1 MNVIKRFVLSLSA
14 LLLFSGVALT
24 VPVSARDSSSVKDD
38 VTVADDSAT
47 GTQTETEVKT
57 HASSLAEQFRDV
69 AKSDLAA
76 KKAQVK
82 EQTEQ
87 HRQMACEARKTNLTK
102 RMANAV
108 TQANKHKAVFDKIYT
123 RVKTFHDTKNLNV
136 PNYDTLVANVDSAQ
150 ADAAASITALQ
161 QLDVSVDC
169 TSQTVA
175 DSVSAFQQAV
185 KNTRDSLK
193 VYRAS
198 ITDLITALKGAS
210 TSTDKTTDTST
221 TNQTNQ

>member
-1 MNVIKRFVLSLSA
+1 MNTAKRFILSLSA
-14 LLLFSGVALT
+14 LLLVSGAALA
-24 VPVSARDSSSVKDD
+24 VPVSARASTGNDTSAKDS
-38 VTVADDSAT
+38 TT
-47 GTQTETEVKT
+47 GTETQTEVET
-57 HASSLAEQFRDV
+57 HANSLTDQFKAL

-82 EQTEQ
+82 EQTQ
-87 HRQMACEARKTNLTK
+87 AHRQTACEARKANLTK

-108 TQANKHKAVFDKIYT
+108 THAQNHKAVFDKIYT
-123 RVKTFHDTKNLNV
+123 RVQDFYTNKKLNV
-136 PNYDTLVANVDSAQ
+136 ADYATLKANVDTAQ
-150 ADAAASITALQ
+150 ANAAASITALQ

-193 VYRAS
+193 AYRAS

-210 TSTDKTTDTST
+210 TSTDKSSDTP
-221 TNQTNQ
+221 TNNQ